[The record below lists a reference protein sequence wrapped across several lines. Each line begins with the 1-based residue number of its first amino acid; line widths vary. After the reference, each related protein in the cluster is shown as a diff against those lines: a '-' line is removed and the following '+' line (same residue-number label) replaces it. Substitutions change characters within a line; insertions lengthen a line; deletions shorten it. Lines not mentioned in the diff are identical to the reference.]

1 MLRSAHLAF
10 KGCFG
15 DVHQDRSAF
24 AAGELGSF
32 FQVVGRE
39 RVDRMGRDG
48 GRDQRIVLPLVD
60 KFFAVGERGSRSFV
74 IGGGEVEDGFAEHSA
89 HAGFFGDLRGYVLEV
104 IHVSEA
110 GDAAAEHFEDAE
122 TRAPEDEI
130 LGYVA
135 CFGGEDVS
143 LEPVVE
149 RMVFGDAAEQAHGG
163 VHVAVDHARHQD
175 AAPGVDRLCG
185 PDFRFQLYAGADRG
199 DGVAFDGD
207 CAVFDDA
214 PFGVHRD
221 DGAAADQ
228 EIHSAPQE
236 YWAMSIFASMR
247 LSRGYYSHPVQNRK
261 PALPLYFAPTNCN
274 VYAIAG
280 SNGLSITF
288 RSMSCWYMV
297 VQRSAF
303 ICPSSPPLVS
313 SPVTKWPSRSACQVK
328 SIHCGFRAGFNLAI
342 MACAGV
348 GSAR

>member
-74 IGGGEVEDGFAEHSA
+74 IGGGEVKDGFAEHSA

-110 GDAAAEHFEDAE
+110 GD
-122 TRAPEDEI
+122 
-130 LGYVA
+130 
-135 CFGGEDVS
+135 
-143 LEPVVE
+143 
-149 RMVFGDAAEQAHGG
+149 DAAEQAHGG